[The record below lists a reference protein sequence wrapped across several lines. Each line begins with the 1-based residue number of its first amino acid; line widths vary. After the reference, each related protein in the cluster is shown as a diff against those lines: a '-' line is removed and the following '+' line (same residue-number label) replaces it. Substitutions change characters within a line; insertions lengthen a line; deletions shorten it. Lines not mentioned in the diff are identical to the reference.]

1 MVLFIV
7 VVWSICFPNISNR
20 NPLELLYL
28 VIPAIGI
35 AMVAGV
41 LELTETRQ
49 NDDKMLL
56 KMACR
61 VEGLNDEINLAMK
74 EKVWLLGL
82 V

>member
-7 VVWSICFPNISNR
+7 AVWSICFPNISNP

-49 NDDKMLL
+49 NDDEMLL